1 MKKAISRD
9 MDINGRLVVPKE
21 MRRELM
27 LRKLEDTINLDKDT
41 GAVEVNMYMDGD
53 RLIIERKNPSVC
65 FAAHLKSQREL
76 CTYYNPGPVFC
87 QHGPLLFQALT
98 SEFAYCN

>member
-53 RLIIERKNPSVC
+53 RLIIERKNPACAFCGTEDDIAVKYRKKYVC
-65 FAAHLKSQREL
+65 K
-76 CTYYNPGPVFC
+76 
-87 QHGPLLFQALT
+87 
-98 SEFAYCN
+98 YCLHEISAKR